1 MQHALNYLGQLR
13 IYSYVDLLLLF
24 QALHAGLRD
33 MVGLSLLWFGFLIH
47 LEWQHR
53 DMGRLRWPWPVW
65 ALLWIAGVVLVADPM
80 CVPFLVLAA
89 GYSLKK
95 RIPFLAAVS
104 PLINAGLK
112 VALIEPL
119 PGAHARQVL
128 LVFVLMTIR
137 NLLGDVRDAA
147 KDAGEGVASIP
158 VRLGYRRHTP
168 LVYPL
173 GLAVTSAVWV
183 AMAGLPWWVW
193 CCALAVQALTYR
205 LTPR

>member
-1 MQHALNYLGQLR
+1 MRRALNYLGQLR
-13 IYSYVDLLLLF
+13 VYSYVDLLLLF
-24 QALHAGLRD
+24 QALDAGPRD
-33 MVGLSLLWFGFLIH
+33 VVGLSFLWFGFLIH

-53 DMGRLRWPWPVW
+53 DVGRLRWPWPVW
-65 ALLWIAGVVLVADPM
+65 ALLWITGVVLVADPV

-95 RIPFLAAVS
+95 RFPVLAAVS

-112 VALIEPL
+112 VALIAPL
-119 PGAHARQVL
+119 PGAHTGQIL
-128 LVFVLMTIR
+128 LVFVLMAIR

-158 VRLGYRRHTP
+158 VRLGYRTHTP

-183 AMAGLPWWVW
+183 AMAGLPWPLWFCTV
-193 CCALAVQALTYR
+193 AVQALTYR